1 MLDIIMKNIYY
12 WRKIFMRTRKI
23 HAVVLCILVLAGI
36 LAACDGKKS
45 AASSQAVVTP
55 GLSAPVTLNV
65 IDSYL
70 PNLTEPDV
78 IALNIVIDRFIA
90 AHPDITLVRDQSSA
104 DVIDTKVPTL
114 ASANELP
121 DVFTNRSAWVPNFE
135 ASGQLMPI
143 NDLFADDP
151 AFLAGFSPGMLDDFT
166 YQGKVYGI
174 PWRAMSLFFMYYN
187 MDILAQAGI
196 NSVPQTYDELKIAIT
211 AVKKTGIIPIAL
223 GDKGK
228 WCSRMW
234 FSGLNVRTAGGDY
247 LERLKDG
254 RLKFTDNTI
263 KNSLSVMREL
273 ADMGAFNE
281 DFTAIDFLQARQL
294 YYAKKTAMYGEMAA
308 FAQNSETAW
317 PDDIR
322 AATKFEFF
330 PALPGE
336 GPVSGNV
343 AEPVTADW
351 GLSFNSKLK
360 GDKLVAARIFAKEV
374 LGDEYNQV
382 LAEKGGLA
390 VRPTPSADFSKL
402 PSAVI
407 YYNENIAPRIIGGGH
422 IDSRLPG
429 GVLETVSAALQETLL
444 GMKQPAAALQDMQ
457 NALDKA
463 DIK

>member
-1 MLDIIMKNIYY
+1 MKMQKLYVP
-12 WRKIFMRTRKI
+12 
-23 HAVVLCILVLAGI
+23 ALCILALVGI
-36 LAACDGKKS
+36 LAACGGKKS
-45 AASSQAVVTP
+45 AVSSQALVTP
-55 GLSAPVTLNV
+55 GLSAPVTLNL
-65 IDSYL
+65 IDSFL

-78 IALNIVIDRFIA
+78 IALNIAIDRFTA

-121 DVFTNRSAWVPNFE
+121 DIFANRSAWVPNFE
-135 ASGQLMPI
+135 ASGQLMSI
-143 NDLFADDP
+143 NELFADDP
-151 AFLAGFSPGMLDDFT
+151 SFLAGFSPGMLDDFS

-196 NSVPQTYDELKIAIT
+196 NSVPQTYDELKAAVV
-211 AVKKTGIIPIAL
+211 AVKKIGVTPIAL

-247 LERLKDG
+247 LERLKSG
-254 RLKFTDNTI
+254 QLKFTDNTI
-263 KNSLSVMREL
+263 QRSLGIMKEL

-281 DFTAIDFLQARQL
+281 DFTSIDFLQARQL

-308 FAQNSETAW
+308 FAQSSESAW
-317 PDDIR
+317 PDDVR
-322 AATKFEFF
+322 AVTKFEFF

-351 GLSFNSKLK
+351 GLSFNSGLK
-360 GDKLVAARIFAKEV
+360 GDKLVAARVFAKEV
-374 LGDEYNQV
+374 LGDAYNQE
-382 LAEKGGLA
+382 LAEKAGIA

-402 PSAVI
+402 PGAVV

-429 GVLETVSAALQETLL
+429 GVLETVSTALQETLL
-444 GMKQPAAALQDMQ
+444 GMKQPVAALQDMQ

>member
-1 MLDIIMKNIYY
+1 MKMQKPITT
-12 WRKIFMRTRKI
+12 M
-23 HAVVLCILVLAGI
+23 LCILVFAGI
-36 LAACDGKKS
+36 FGACGGKQS
-45 AASSQAVVTP
+45 TALSQAVTTP

-78 IALNIVIDRFIA
+78 IALNIVIDRFTA

-121 DVFTNRSAWVPNFE
+121 DIFTNRSAWVPNFE

-143 NDLFADDP
+143 NDLFTDDP
-151 AFLAGFSPGMLDDFT
+151 AFLTGFSPGMLDDFT

-196 NSVPQTYDELKIAIT
+196 NSVPKTYDELKAAIA
-211 AVKKTGIIPIAL
+211 AVKKTGVTPIAL

-247 LERLKDG
+247 LERLKSSQ
-254 RLKFTDNTI
+254 LKFTDDVF
-263 KNSLSVMREL
+263 KKSLGIMKEL
-273 ADMGAFNE
+273 ADMDAFNE

-294 YYAKKTAMYGEMAA
+294 YYARKTAMYGEMAA
-308 FAQNSETAW
+308 FAQSSETAW

-322 AATKFEFF
+322 DVTKFEFF

-360 GDKLVAARIFAKEV
+360 GDKLVAARVFAKEV
-374 LGDEYNQV
+374 LGDAYNQV

-390 VRPTPSADFSKL
+390 VRPTPLADFSEL
-402 PSAVI
+402 PSAVV

-429 GVLETVSAALQETLL
+429 GILETVSAALQETLL
-444 GMKQPAAALQDMQ
+444 GMKQPAEALQDMQ
-457 NALDKA
+457 NAFDKA

>member
-1 MLDIIMKNIYY
+1 MKTQ
-12 WRKIFMRTRKI
+12 RF
-23 HAVVLCILVLAGI
+23 HVAALCILALAGI
-36 LAACDGKKS
+36 LAACGGKKS

-65 IDSYL
+65 IDSFL

-78 IALNIVIDRFIA
+78 IALNIAIDRFTA

-121 DVFTNRSAWVPNFE
+121 DIFANRSAWVPNFE
-135 ASGQLMPI
+135 ASGQLMSI

-151 AFLAGFSPGMLDDFT
+151 DFLAGFSPGMLDDFT
-166 YQGKVYGI
+166 YQGKAYGI
-174 PWRAMSLFFMYYN
+174 PWRSMSLFFMYYN
-187 MDILAQAGI
+187 MDILARAGI
-196 NSVPQTYDELKIAIT
+196 NSVPQTYDELKTAVA
-211 AVKKTGIIPIAL
+211 AVKKIGVTPIAL

-247 LERLKDG
+247 LERLKSG
-254 RLKFTDNTI
+254 QLKFTDNSI
-263 KNSLSVMREL
+263 RNSLSIMKEL

-294 YYAKKTAMYGEMAA
+294 YYAQKTAMYGEMAA
-308 FAQNSETAW
+308 FAQSSESAW
-317 PDDIR
+317 PDDVR
-322 AATKFEFF
+322 GVTRFEFF

-336 GPVSGNV
+336 GPVSGSV

-351 GLSFNSKLK
+351 GLSFNAKLS
-360 GDKLVAARIFAKEV
+360 GDKLAAARIFAREV
-374 LGDEYNQV
+374 LGDTYNQI

-390 VRPTPSADFSKL
+390 VRPTPSADLSKL
-402 PSAVI
+402 PGAVI

-457 NALDKA
+457 NALDRA